1 MAVFAFSPPH
11 SDWLRSTKTEH
22 RKKENYIDAAERAS
36 SALARRRSQKTHE
49 TEAFACPL
57 NRVYAEFGTMRSSQ
71 TSGSIGTSW
80 MRV

>member
-1 MAVFAFSPPH
+1 MRETAWQFLLFPPPH

-57 NRVYAEFGTMRSSQ
+57 NRVNSTQAAAPNESEAP
-71 TSGSIGTSW
+71 
-80 MRV
+80 